1 MYKRSCMNPYLESQ
15 TFLIAKSVKGHIKK
29 GYLLVDLPPIETFS
43 MNKTWRKSE
52 FRLSYSQKLSY
63 RPFYCRK
70 SPLTISSLDEVID
83 AMFFDIIHSYSLQ
96 RISSYLQVPP
106 FKRYIGCFI
115 VILAQK

>member
-1 MYKRSCMNPYLESQ
+1 MNPYLESQ

-29 GYLLVDLPPIETFS
+29 GYLLVDLPPIKTFS
-43 MNKTWRKSE
+43 MYKTWRKSE

-83 AMFFDIIHSYSLQ
+83 AMFFDIFTPIHCSEFQATYKCPRLS
-96 RISSYLQVPP
+96 
-106 FKRYIGCFI
+106 
-115 VILAQK
+115 VILDVSS

>member
-1 MYKRSCMNPYLESQ
+1 MNPYLESQ

-29 GYLLVDLPPIETFS
+29 GYLLADLPPIETFS

-52 FRLSYSQKLSY
+52 FRLSYSQKLSS

-96 RISSYLQVPP
+96 RISSYLQVTP